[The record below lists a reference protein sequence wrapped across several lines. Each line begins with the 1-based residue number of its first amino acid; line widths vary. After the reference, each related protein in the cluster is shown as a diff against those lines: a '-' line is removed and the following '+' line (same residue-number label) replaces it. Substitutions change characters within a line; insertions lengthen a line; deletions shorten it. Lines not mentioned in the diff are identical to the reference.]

1 MALDKYF
8 NPSKLEQLDLKA
20 GLVRARSIRRS
31 EQYWRQYREWINSP
45 IFSMN
50 LEAIKDHYEQHF
62 YFNSLSACEIVQ
74 SNDFEV
80 IKFHNLTQL
89 QSSHPFF
96 VFDFL
101 KLHLE
106 KRQWS
111 CFKSLQWR
119 RLLPDEGLEVT
130 QRYFMKR
137 NLKWWQNFIPIGFIK
152 SDVVVL
158 EIKLLERQRSE
169 HGILLFKEQGK
180 TQMSVHKL
188 MQVIFN

>member
-1 MALDKYF
+1 LNLD
-8 NPSKLEQLDLKA
+8 
-20 GLVRARSIRRS
+20 
-31 EQYWRQYREWINSP
+31 
-45 IFSMN
+45 
-50 LEAIKDHYEQHF
+50 AIKDHYEQHF
-62 YFNSLSACEIVQ
+62 FFNSLSACEILQ

-96 VFDFL
+96 VLDYL

-130 QRYFMKR
+130 QRYFLKR
-137 NLKWWQNFIPIGFIK
+137 NLKWWQNFLPIGFIK

-169 HGILLFKEQGK
+169 HAILLFKDQGK
-180 TQMSVHKL
+180 TQLSVHKL
-188 MQVIFN
+188 MQVIFGS